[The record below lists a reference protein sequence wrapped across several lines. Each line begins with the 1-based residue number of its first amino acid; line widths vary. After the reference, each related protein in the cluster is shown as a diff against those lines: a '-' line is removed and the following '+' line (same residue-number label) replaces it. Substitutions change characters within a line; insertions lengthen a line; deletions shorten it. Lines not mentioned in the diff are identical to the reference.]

1 MLNDNKISEIK
12 IIIEGLLKDIDNLS
26 ETEMVSHIQWEDI
39 LLSASLISH
48 KLNTLRIEQER
59 NNMKRYFLKEDALD
73 KLEAS
78 DNELKR
84 LNYTIVQLKRE
95 IADLRLN
102 ISKSAVP
109 EAYTSPNKAVLGQ
122 EVTDQVLQ
130 DLKEDVQ
137 MDVELVNEQDLASA
151 KESGQEM
158 SNAGY
163 PEDENRE
170 SFSRETESLGNDIDD
185 MDLDFLLDKRE
196 LLEIEEASNLEP
208 AWMIDNPGNKVDDI
222 HQAITLNDKLCF
234 IRELFNGDVDQ
245 YRLSIQKVNEMG
257 SFKEALEY
265 TRQAFPH
272 WDEGS
277 NEVYRYYMIVRRRYN
292 G

>member
-12 IIIEGLLKDIDNLS
+12 IIIDGLLKDIDNLS

-137 MDVELVNEQDLASA
+137 VDV
-151 KESGQEM
+151 
-158 SNAGY
+158 
-163 PEDENRE
+163 
-170 SFSRETESLGNDIDD
+170 
-185 MDLDFLLDKRE
+185 
-196 LLEIEEASNLEP
+196 
-208 AWMIDNPGNKVDDI
+208 
-222 HQAITLNDKLCF
+222 
-234 IRELFNGDVDQ
+234 
-245 YRLSIQKVNEMG
+245 
-257 SFKEALEY
+257 
-265 TRQAFPH
+265 
-272 WDEGS
+272 
-277 NEVYRYYMIVRRRYN
+277 
-292 G
+292 